1 MNHPSLPREQ
11 HVRSDS
17 RTFRKRAQLNGQGT
31 DGDLPIATMSTTSM
45 AVNKQTQP
53 RNVVQQQI
61 IFRYCRKPG
70 QNIICEL
77 LTIEILTSCDKR
89 SKFSD

>member
-1 MNHPSLPREQ
+1 MNQPSLPREQ

-45 AVNKQTQP
+45 AVNKLNHKTLYS
-53 RNVVQQQI
+53 N
-61 IFRYCRKPG
+61 KPFFDIAEN
-70 QNIICEL
+70 QDR
-77 LTIEILTSCDKR
+77 ILFASC
-89 SKFSD
+89 